1 MNQNNLTFQLPGR
14 NESTRFEKIHNI
26 TYDNV
31 AEASALVAQE
41 IANGIRNCKSEFY
54 VLGLATGSSPI
65 GVYKELVRLH
75 KEENLTFKNVVTFNL
90 DEYFGLK
97 IEDKNSYHSFMHT
110 HLFDHINLP
119 KDQIYIP
126 DGSLSE
132 KEVSAY
138 CLSYEEKI
146 ESFGGIDFQLLG
158 IGRTAHIGFNEPG
171 SHINSITRMI
181 ALDPITREDA
191 ASDFNGLNFVP
202 TKAITMGIGS
212 ILNAKRI
219 VLLGWGHKKAAV
231 LALTIE
237 KEITNTYPATF
248 LQNHPNCTFILDAEA
263 SAELSK
269 HKTPWLV
276 KECDWTE
283 RLIKKAIVWLSNQA
297 QKPILKLTNRDY
309 NEHGLSSLVASQ
321 GLPYELNIWM
331 FNQLQHTITGWPGGK
346 PNTDD
351 KNRPERSS
359 PAKKRVLIFSPH
371 PDDDVISMGGTF
383 ARLIEQGHEVHVAY
397 QTSGNIAVSDEEAL
411 KFIEVAENSF
421 LKDKT
426 TLDHLQSV
434 KQDINSNENT
444 LLKEVLR
451 IKGAVRKSECIA
463 AGRFLKLPT
472 KQLHFLNLPFYET
485 GKIIKNEP
493 SATDYKITQELIDKI
508 QPHQIFA
515 AGDLAD
521 PHGTHKTCL
530 NIIFKV
536 LDDLK
541 VKKYMD
547 ACRVWLYRSA
557 WQAWDIEDIEM
568 AVPLSPDQV
577 IQKRNAILFH
587 QSQKDKVMFQ
597 GKDNREFWVRAEQ
610 RNQTTA
616 ELYNHLG
623 MAEYEAIEAFKQYL
637 F

>member
-26 TYDNV
+26 TFDNV
-31 AEASALVAQE
+31 AEASALIAQE

-138 CLSYEEKI
+138 CLSYEKKI

-231 LALTIE
+231 LAITIE

-283 RLIKKAIVWLSNQA
+283 TLIKKAIVWLSNQA

-371 PDDDVISMGGTF
+371 PDDDVISMGGTI

-444 LLKEVLR
+444 LLKEVLS

-493 SATDYKITQELIDKI
+493 NATDYKITQELIDKI
-508 QPHQIFA
+508 QPHQMFA

-557 WQAWDIEDIEM
+557 WQTWDIEDIEM

-616 ELYNHLG
+616 ELYNYLG
-623 MAEYEAIEAFKQYL
+623 MAEYAAIEAFRQYL

>member
-41 IANGIRNCKSEFY
+41 IADGIRNCKSEFY

-75 KEENLTFKNVVTFNL
+75 REENLTFKNVVTFNL

-97 IEDKNSYHSFMHT
+97 REDKNSYHSFMHT

-138 CLSYEEKI
+138 CISYEEKI

-351 KNRPERSS
+351 KNRPERSD

-434 KQDINSNENT
+434 KQDINSNENPV
-444 LLKEVLR
+444 LKEVLS
-451 IKGAVRKSECIA
+451 IKGAVRKIECIA

-493 SATDYKITQELIDKI
+493 SVTDYKITQELIDKI

-547 ACRVWLYRSA
+547 ACRVWLYRGA
-557 WQAWDIEDIEM
+557 WQEWDIEDIEM

-623 MAEYEAIEAFKQYL
+623 MAEYAAIEAFKQYL

>member
-41 IANGIRNCKSEFY
+41 IADGIRNCKSEFY

-231 LALTIE
+231 LAITIE

-485 GKIIKNEP
+485 GEIIKNEP

-623 MAEYEAIEAFKQYL
+623 MAEYAAIEAFKQYL

>member
-26 TYDNV
+26 TFDNV
-31 AEASALVAQE
+31 AEASALIAQE

-231 LALTIE
+231 LAITIE

-283 RLIKKAIVWLSNQA
+283 TLIKKAIVWLSNQA

-371 PDDDVISMGGTF
+371 PDDDVISMGGTI

-444 LLKEVLR
+444 LLKEVLS

-493 SATDYKITQELIDKI
+493 NATDYKITQELIDKI
-508 QPHQIFA
+508 QPHQMFA

-557 WQAWDIEDIEM
+557 WQTWDIEDIEM

-616 ELYNHLG
+616 ELYNYLG
-623 MAEYEAIEAFKQYL
+623 MAEYAAIEAFRQYL

>member
-31 AEASALVAQE
+31 AEASALIAQE

-231 LALTIE
+231 LAITIE

-351 KNRPERSS
+351 KNRPERSD

-623 MAEYEAIEAFKQYL
+623 MAEYAAIEAFKQYL